1 MSRFEAAADTYW
13 ISLKYLSISRLVI
26 AGVLVALVPLSGSAI
41 GGSTGGSTGQG
52 IDRLSFQVIT
62 LAYLAAACIFL
73 AVIDALRPRFQA
85 QLTIQILVDLVMLT
99 ALIHTAGG
107 VRSGFGILLI
117 APVAGAAILSA
128 PLVAGFFAALA
139 AMLLLGETVWRA
151 LHSASVD
158 GDFVQAG
165 LTGAACFAATLLVN
179 RLAGRLGAQEDLARR
194 RGEDLRSQLAI
205 NQLVIADLPDG
216 VIVMSRD
223 GELRTMNRSAR
234 ELVGDM
240 SSDDALESS
249 RGRASA
255 VWRTLSAAHAVWR
268 AAGAPQ
274 GHATE
279 TVLHPDAAVS
289 AGSAPAHRIRL
300 RFLGTPHADGDS
312 VVVIEDL
319 ERIEQRAQQLKLAS
333 MGRLSAS
340 IAHEIRNPLGAIR
353 HANGLLAE
361 RLDDPQLRRLATIV
375 EDNSVRINRVVEHVL
390 SIARRERAAADAI
403 DMTLFLETFVPEF
416 AEHNGQPADRLAVAI
431 ETNTPLMFDVEHL
444 RQVLVNLSGNA
455 LRYASGTPAAVRI
468 SWRAVTADRLELT
481 VSDDG
486 PGLTP
491 EQAQHAFEP
500 FYTTE
505 ARGTGLG
512 LYLVRELCA
521 SNGASIRYERHPA
534 GSRYAGGFVITP
546 VAAER

>member
-1 MSRFEAAADTYW
+1 MSRSETAADTYW

-26 AGVLVALVPLSGSAI
+26 AGVLVALVPLSGPAI
-41 GGSTGGSTGQG
+41 GGLTGYG
-52 IDRLSFQVIT
+52 IDRQSFQVIT

-73 AVIDALRPRFQA
+73 AVIDALKPRFQA
-85 QLTIQILVDLVMLT
+85 QLTVQILVDLILLT
-99 ALIHTAGG
+99 ALIHAAGG

-117 APVAGAAILSA
+117 APVAGAAILSV

-139 AMLLLGETVWRA
+139 AMLLLGETVWRT

-223 GELRTMNRSAR
+223 GEPRTMNRSAQ
-234 ELVGDM
+234 ELVGDVP
-240 SSDDALESS
+240 SDDAREPA
-249 RGRASA
+249 RGRSSP

-279 TVLHPDAAVS
+279 TVLHPDAALA
-289 AGSAPAHRIRL
+289 AGAAPAHRIRL

-403 DMTLFLETFVPEF
+403 DMALFLQTFVPEF
-416 AEHNGQPADRLAVAI
+416 AEHNGQPADRLTVAI
-431 ETNTPLMFDVEHL
+431 ETDAPLIFDVEHL
-444 RQVLVNLSGNA
+444 RQVLVNLTGNA

-521 SNGASIRYERHPA
+521 SNAASIRYERHPA